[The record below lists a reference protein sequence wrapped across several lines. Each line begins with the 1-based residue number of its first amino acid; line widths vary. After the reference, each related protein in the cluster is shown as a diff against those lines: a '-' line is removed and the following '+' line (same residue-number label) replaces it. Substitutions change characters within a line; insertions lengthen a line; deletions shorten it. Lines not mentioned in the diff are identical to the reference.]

1 MKAARPNKKGEFVKW
16 MGPILDCLRS
26 LGGSAKPPEVVDWIA
41 DNLRVSDENREETL
55 KSGQTRF
62 YNQVAFARQYLVWE
76 GLLDGSRRGVWTL
89 TKRGSATLLTEEDAR
104 KISKK
109 WVAFY
114 SKARNRAAGPVD
126 LGKALTSEDDAEVPP
141 EELGGEELLLI
152 LQSLPWDGFERVC
165 QRLLRETGFEK
176 VTVTGRSHDGGI
188 DGNGV
193 LQINPFVTFKVMFQ
207 CKRYKGTVS
216 RAQVSDF
223 QGSMMGSADK
233 GIFITTGAFSPDAI
247 RQASKDG
254 APRIE
259 LVDGEKLV
267 SMFQAAKLGVVERV
281 VYDVD
286 RSFFEQFGL
295 GPTNG
300 GDSG

>member
-1 MKAARPNKKGEFVKW
+1 M
-16 MGPILDCLRS
+16 
-26 LGGSAKPPEVVDWIA
+26 
-41 DNLRVSDENREETL
+41 
-55 KSGQTRF
+55 
-62 YNQVAFARQYLVWE
+62 
-76 GLLDGSRRGVWTL
+76 
-89 TKRGSATLLTEEDAR
+89 
-104 KISKK
+104 
-109 WVAFY
+109 
-114 SKARNRAAGPVD
+114 
-126 LGKALTSEDDAEVPP
+126 GKALTSEDDAEVPP

-152 LQSLPWDGFERVC
+152 LQSLTWDGFERVC